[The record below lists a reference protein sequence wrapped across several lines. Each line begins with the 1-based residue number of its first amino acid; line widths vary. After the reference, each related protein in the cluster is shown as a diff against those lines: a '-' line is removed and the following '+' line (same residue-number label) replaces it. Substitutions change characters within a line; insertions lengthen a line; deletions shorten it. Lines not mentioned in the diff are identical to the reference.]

1 MAKSKQVKTE
11 YKLPNPL
18 VYRLSNPGY
27 TIYHRAALGGLAATI
42 HAWGENQPGKI
53 TAKIES
59 DRVSIAWNESIS
71 DKEFLRILLENS
83 FRLTA
88 DKLIDLP
95 GQQIDRDKDDL
106 RIAIHNGISATF
118 LQHNKMRPS
127 EKEPR
132 KIPLKLVDDDTESIF
147 SYKAINDYAHKRAQG
162 LGFIEDTESGSIPA
176 MSAIPQW
183 IIPGATSGA
192 SALEAPTDEII
203 LLMYLMVGSA
213 IFLLR
218 PHTFKEKAQACLIV
232 PNVVDLV
239 AFSYAVGI
247 INAENQNFERFNTNS
262 YLNRVVGGAE
272 EAALKF
278 LLDYK
283 MSDFSEVANC
293 IDGCIAIAMGKVAW
307 DKNQVNRSIIAR
319 VRGDYSEIKVFEA
332 ARSLGIARPIKMENG
347 DTFVVPSSAIPELV
361 AANLAAER
369 HWCFGFKTL
378 VSEKKDFERMN
389 FLRGGLQK
397 MKKAI
402 ENPEDRLIIQ
412 AFHEAWNNTMGEL
425 GERARKGE
433 FIFDIKVENER
444 EKMRNAILRAKT
456 PDILAGWFLRFCAD
470 ASKKASVRTFQQNG
484 EEIRKFIF
492 NQRNFDRFQ
501 NLCLFALVSYAG
513 DENKQ
518 RKNAGDK
525 TQDNTNINQSET
537 TNTIQGA

>member
-1 MAKSKQVKTE
+1 MAKSKQIKTE

-18 VYRLSNPGY
+18 VYRLSNQGY

-42 HAWGENQPGKI
+42 HAWGKNQPDKKI
-53 TAKIES
+53 TAKIER
-59 DRVSIAWNESIS
+59 DQVSIAWDESLS

-106 RIAIHNGISATF
+106 RIAIHNGIRKIF
-118 LQHNKMRPS
+118 LQHTQTYSS
-127 EKEPR
+127 EGIKRLE
-132 KIPLKLVDDDTESIF
+132 LKSIDDLTSYFLSFQKLSI
-147 SYKAINDYAHKRAQG
+147 YAHMNEKKMDFMKEKTFPS
-162 LGFIEDTESGSIPA
+162 LTSI
-176 MSAIPQW
+176 SQW
-183 IIPGATSGA
+183 MIPGITDGA
-192 SALEAPTDEII
+192 KKIKVSTEEAI
-203 LLMYLMVGSA
+203 LLMYLMVGCA
-213 IFLLR
+213 IFQLDSQF
-218 PHTFKEKAQACLIV
+218 PKVKKENRQKKKAQACLIV

-247 INAENQNFERFNTNS
+247 INAENQNFERFSTNS

-283 MSDFSEVANC
+283 MSDFSEAANC
-293 IDGCIAIAMGKVAW
+293 IDGCIAIAMGKAAW
-307 DKNQVNRSIIAR
+307 VENQVTRNIIAR
-319 VRGDYSEIKVFEA
+319 VRGDYAEIKVFEA
-332 ARSLGIARPIKMENG
+332 ARILGKAKVWKTN
-347 DTFVVPSSAIPELV
+347 VVPSSAIPELV

-397 MKKAI
+397 MKEAI
-402 ENPEDRLIIQ
+402 ENPEDRLIIK

-425 GERARKGE
+425 GERAKKGE
-433 FIFDIKVENER
+433 FIFNTKVENER

-470 ASKKASVRTFQQNG
+470 ASKEASVRTFQQNG

-518 RKNAGDK
+518 RKNVGDK

-537 TNTIQGA
+537 TNTIQGV